1 MSQQKVDFLR
11 SEGLLN
17 PRSERVTHPLFE
29 TLDFF
34 DPLDLPQ
41 VRYEMLR
48 AARVEG
54 CSVVHACRLL
64 GFSREYFYRL
74 ERAFTKRG
82 YVALLGAPMG
92 RRPLIAL
99 NQEIDVSSK
108 LFQRIIGHN
117 LPRTPDRRPAENC
130 TSVPSDPQSMHR
142 AFKRFA
148 PLALLDRELLLQ
160 SSNHPFKTLIDLFL
174 GQRA

>member
-1 MSQQKVDFLR
+1 MSQKKADFLK

-17 PRSERVTHPLFE
+17 TRSERVTHPLFE

-54 CSVVHACRLL
+54 VPVAQACRLL

-74 ERAFTKRG
+74 EHAFMERG
-82 YVALLGAPMG
+82 YVSLLGAPMG

-99 NQEIDVSSK
+99 NQEIVSFVVHRK
-108 LFQRIIGHN
+108 LEQPKLSGERLREEILQFYKVDCSRRTVERIVEKLGAGKKG
-117 LPRTPDRRPAENC
+117 LR
-130 TSVPSDPQSMHR
+130 SV
-142 AFKRFA
+142 
-148 PLALLDRELLLQ
+148 
-160 SSNHPFKTLIDLFL
+160 
-174 GQRA
+174 